1 MNRDIDLEQCRIFSE
16 RDVYAA
22 WDNVG
27 EVSMDFKGL
36 HRLHSETRFIRHLK
50 VLMQMF

>member
-27 EVSMDFKGL
+27 KLSMDFKGL
-36 HRLHSETRFIRHLK
+36 HRLLLAMKKDPTRRG
-50 VLMQMF
+50 